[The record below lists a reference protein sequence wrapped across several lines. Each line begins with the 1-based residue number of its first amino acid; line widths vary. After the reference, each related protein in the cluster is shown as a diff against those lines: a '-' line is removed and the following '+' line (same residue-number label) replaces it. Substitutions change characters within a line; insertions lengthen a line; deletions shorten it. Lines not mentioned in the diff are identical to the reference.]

1 MSKTHE
7 SEPPPK
13 SGESLKML
21 IDPLKLTMLSTMDP
35 GSKSLEVMMPL
46 NKYKFD
52 WSRFAVVKQT
62 PKCRNIL
69 LGSIEK
75 PTVEGFEE
83 RILWDI
89 SGLDVARVGIET
101 SVVIVGM
108 ALADQTS
115 TEAMEKD
122 ISRLKQSTAQ
132 FQA

>member
-1 MSKTHE
+1 
-7 SEPPPK
+7 
-13 SGESLKML
+13 ML